1 MGDTEVKKA
10 IQIDERDNV
19 ATVTSEVQA
28 AESVRVLSPQ
38 GVVLVEVLVK
48 EAIPFGHKVAL
59 ADIKVGERVV
69 KYGET
74 IGLASKQIK
83 KNEWVHIH
91 NVESAAVPTSAF
103 RRK

>member
-1 MGDTEVKKA
+1 MTEVKKA

-19 ATVTSEVQA
+19 ATVTSEVRA
-28 AESVRVLSPQ
+28 AESVQVLSPE
-38 GVVLVEVLVK
+38 GAVLAEALVK